1 MAGNTRVYLVKEGMQ
16 TIGLIRAR
24 SQSEAVRHCTHGR
37 FDATV
42 ADQDALIAAIGKGFT
57 VEDAKSE
64 PAAA

>member
-57 VEDAKSE
+57 VENAVTE
-64 PAAA
+64 PEAA

>member
-16 TIGLIRAR
+16 IIGLIRAR

-57 VEDAKSE
+57 VENATQE
-64 PAAA
+64 PEAA

>member
-1 MAGNTRVYLVKEGMQ
+1 MAGNMRVYLVKEGMQ

-57 VEDAKSE
+57 VENATQE
-64 PAAA
+64 PEAA

>member
-1 MAGNTRVYLVKEGMQ
+1 MAASRVYLVKEGMQ

-57 VEDAKSE
+57 VENATQE
-64 PAAA
+64 PEAA

>member
-37 FDATV
+37 LDATV

-57 VEDAKSE
+57 VENATQE
-64 PAAA
+64 PEAA

>member
-1 MAGNTRVYLVKEGMQ
+1 MAAASRIYIVTDGIA

-64 PAAA
+64 AAAA

>member
-42 ADQDALIAAIGKGFT
+42 ADRDALIAAIGKGFT
-57 VEDAKSE
+57 VENATQE
-64 PAAA
+64 PEAA